1 MNKKTIIVTGGFG
14 TIGFALSKSLLE
26 QGHKVIA
33 VDTDT
38 KIKKIKNLKLNNL
51 NLLVLKANLNKE
63 KDIKR
68 LISICVKKFKK
79 VDALVHCAYP
89 KTKDWGVKLE
99 KLKQKSLNE
108 NLINQLGSTIMISKN
123 IINLFLKQNYGSL
136 ILLSS
141 IMGINNPKFETYKRT
156 NMSSPIEYSAI
167 KSGIISITKYLAK
180 YYSKKNLK
188 INCLSPGGVK
198 DNLPKKFIKN
208 YRKQC
213 NSKGLLDPTDVVNVI
228 NFLLAE
234 KSNFISGQNIVI
246 DDGYSL

>member
-108 NLINQLGSTIMISKN
+108 NLINQL
-123 IINLFLKQNYGSL
+123 
-136 ILLSS
+136 
-141 IMGINNPKFETYKRT
+141 
-156 NMSSPIEYSAI
+156 A
-167 KSGIISITKYLAK
+167 
-180 YYSKKNLK
+180 
-188 INCLSPGGVK
+188 
-198 DNLPKKFIKN
+198 
-208 YRKQC
+208 
-213 NSKGLLDPTDVVNVI
+213 
-228 NFLLAE
+228 
-234 KSNFISGQNIVI
+234 
-246 DDGYSL
+246 